1 MFCLLHAEF
10 VKAVYTVGPKGL
22 SLFKLLFCVFSFF
35 SKNPTGYILSVFPCA
50 G

>member
-10 VKAVYTVGPKGL
+10 AKAVYTVGPKGL
-22 SLFKLLFCVFSFF
+22 SLLLFCIFSFF
-35 SKNPTGYILSVFPCA
+35 PKNPTGYILSVFACA

>member
-10 VKAVYTVGPKGL
+10 AKAVYTVGPKGL
-22 SLFKLLFCVFSFF
+22 SLLLFHIFSFF